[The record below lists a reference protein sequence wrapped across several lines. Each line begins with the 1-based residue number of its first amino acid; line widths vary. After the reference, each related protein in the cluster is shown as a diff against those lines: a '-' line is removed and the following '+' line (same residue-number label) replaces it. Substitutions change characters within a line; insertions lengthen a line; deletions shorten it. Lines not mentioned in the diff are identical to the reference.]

1 MTGRSAGIVDYPYR
15 NSDCPIRHSMAYC
28 LGWSGGYTTRL
39 MHKRQLMNL
48 IDRTV
53 IETIMTAM
61 MIKARVALTSLNT
74 PDMKTSIWNI
84 LTINYDASY

>member
-1 MTGRSAGIVDYPYR
+1 
-15 NSDCPIRHSMAYC
+15 
-28 LGWSGGYTTRL
+28 
-39 MHKRQLMNL
+39 MNL
-48 IDRTV
+48 IDRAV